1 MSKVSNLTDES
12 RRETLKKITK
22 EDMLLFHKT
31 VFKMIDKEH
40 DLFKNNNF
48 SMIVMKIQHENAE
61 FKLNNDLYSLQ
72 KYINSRNL
80 DTYNFIDIMFNFD
93 IYYTIVYNYSENKE
107 STWVNYNIVDCEN
120 CHFCIDCKQCKS
132 CEFCTD
138 CAYCTDCVTCT
149 DCKNCINCTY
159 CIACKPLIINYHYK
173 EIIYEN
179 KNCINCVHCKGL
191 TNSNTCRYCSYGDTL
206 VFCNNCKY
214 DYQLSKTLLTL
225 IKCKNLIAC
234 KDCMSCTDCIN
245 AVGLS
250 NAKGSRHYF
259 TDNH

>member
-1 MSKVSNLTDES
+1 MNKVSNLSEES
-12 RRETLKKITK
+12 KKETLNKFTS
-22 EDMLLFHKT
+22 EDILLFHKT
-31 VFKMIDKEH
+31 VFKMINKEH

-48 SMIVMKIQHENAE
+48 SMIVMKNQHENNT
-61 FKLNNDLYSLQ
+61 FKLKNELYNLQ

-80 DTYNFIDIMFNFD
+80 DTYNFVDITFNFD

-107 STWVNYNIVDCEN
+107 STWINYNTINCEN

-149 DCKNCINCTY
+149 DCRNCINCTY

-179 KNCINCVHCKGL
+179 KNCVNCINCKGL
-191 TNSNTCRYCSYGDTL
+191 TNSNTCKYCSYGDSL